1 MNVEQDIVYINQTP
15 IRTMSIK
22 ILMLED
28 FVEDADLIERQLT
41 RDKMRFI
48 SHRVDT
54 RDEFTNAVKQFR
66 PDVILSDHSLPQ
78 FNSLAALKIAKEEM
92 PNVPFILVTGSV
104 SEEFAVSCM
113 KAGADDYILKN
124 NLSRLPAAIETS
136 IQKRKLEEEN
146 IIIKRLNAEIE
157 KKNNELDYLNQEK
170 DRFMGIV
177 SHDLQNYVAT
187 MGHIVD
193 SIKTSVSGFN
203 NKRDSQINRLD
214 RTVVHMRTLISDFL
228 TVNRIQSGI
237 INPLYNLVNV
247 GNLVQDIV
255 DRYEDA
261 ASRKNIKVTYSNKC
275 KDSFFRT
282 DVSYF
287 SIITDNLVSNAIK
300 YTNSGKSIKIEIT
313 KKDKKYILKVKDE
326 GQGIPKED
334 IQKMYGRFQKLSPKP
349 TNNEPS
355 NGLGLSIVKD
365 LVAAL
370 KGTIDCKSEVGKGT
384 MFTVTF

>member
-1 MNVEQDIVYINQTP
+1 
-15 IRTMSIK
+15 MSLK

-41 RDKMRFI
+41 RNKLKFV
-48 SHRVDT
+48 SQRVDT
-54 RDEFTNAVKQFR
+54 RDEFENAVKIFR

-78 FNSLAALKIAKEEM
+78 FNSIAALKIAKEEN

-113 KAGADDYILKN
+113 KAGADDYILKT
-124 NLSRLPAAIETS
+124 NLSRLTTAIETS
-136 IQKRKLEEEN
+136 LQKHKLEEEN

-177 SHDLQNYVAT
+177 SHDLQNYISSLAIT
-187 MGHIVD
+187 VD
-193 SIKTSVSGFN
+193 SIKTSASGMS

-214 RTVVHMRTLISDFL
+214 RTVINMRTLISDFL

-237 INPLYNLVNV
+237 INPLYNLVNI
-247 GNLVQDIV
+247 GNLVQDVV
-255 DRYEDA
+255 DRYEEVA
-261 ASRKNIKVTYSNKC
+261 ARKNIKITYINKC
-275 KDSFFRT
+275 KETFIRT
-282 DVSYF
+282 DMSYF
-287 SIITDNLVSNAIK
+287 SIITDNLISNAIK
-300 YTNSGKSIKIEIT
+300 YTHSGKNISVEIV
-313 KKDKKYILKVKDE
+313 KKEKKYFLKIKDE
-326 GQGIPKED
+326 GLGIPKDD

-365 LVAAL
+365 LVVAL

-384 MFTVTF
+384 TFTVAF